1 MPTNEEMTVAR
12 SVSVLLEILANENT
26 YQGMTDEEIQSI
38 VDYKE
43 HLAYQNG
50 RTDEGAAMHAQYNSE
65 MLRVTQQSLQAET
78 DLLQSIVERAS
89 NPVLEV
95 VQYG

>member
-1 MPTNEEMTVAR
+1 MTTNEETTVAR
-12 SVSVLLEILANENT
+12 SVSILLEILANENT

-43 HLAYQNG
+43 HIAYQNG
-50 RTDEGAAMHAQYNSE
+50 RADEGAAMQAQYNSE

>member
-1 MPTNEEMTVAR
+1 MSTNEETTIAR

-38 VDYKE
+38 VNYKE
-43 HLAYQNG
+43 HMAYQNG
-50 RTDEGAAMHAQYNSE
+50 RADESSAMHTQYNSE
-65 MLRVTQQSLQAET
+65 MLKVTQQSLQAET

>member
-1 MPTNEEMTVAR
+1 MTTNDETTVAR

-38 VDYKE
+38 VNYKE

-50 RTDEGAAMHAQYNSE
+50 RADECAAMQAQYSSE

>member
-1 MPTNEEMTVAR
+1 MSTNEETTTAR
-12 SVSVLLEILANENT
+12 SVSVLLEILDNEKT

-43 HLAYQNG
+43 HFAYQNG
-50 RTDEGAAMHAQYNSE
+50 RADESAAMHAQYNSE
-65 MLRVTQQSLQAET
+65 MLKVTQQSLQAET
-78 DLLQSIVERAS
+78 NLLQSIVERAS
-89 NPVLEV
+89 NPVLKV

>member
-1 MPTNEEMTVAR
+1 MSTNKETTIAR
-12 SVSVLLEILANENT
+12 SVSVLLEILDNEKT

-38 VDYKE
+38 VNYKE
-43 HLAYQNG
+43 HMAYQNG
-50 RTDEGAAMHAQYNSE
+50 RADECSVIQSQYTSE
-65 MLRVTQQSLQAET
+65 MVKATQQSLQAET
-78 DLLQSIVERAS
+78 TLLQSIVERAS

>member
-1 MPTNEEMTVAR
+1 MPTNEETTIAR
-12 SVSVLLEILANENT
+12 SVSVLLEILDNEKT

-38 VDYKE
+38 VNYKE
-43 HLAYQNG
+43 HIAYQNG
-50 RTDEGAAMHAQYNSE
+50 RADEGSAMHAQYNSE
-65 MLRVTQQSLQAET
+65 MLKTTQQSLQAET

-89 NPVLEV
+89 NPVLKV